1 MSLKPKKSL
10 GQHFLRDQNI
20 LRKITMSVGAVE
32 NERVIEIGPGEG
44 ALTEWLVQAFDDV
57 LAIEVDGRAVD
68 LLAERFPDL
77 KVRHGDILKESWD
90 DVLAA
95 DKENVV
101 VGNIPYYITSP
112 ILFKIMDAGPIFR
125 KAVLLMQKEVAERL
139 VAGPGTKAYGI
150 LSVQAQLLGE
160 VNYLFDV
167 SRHVFYPKPK
177 VESAVIEFRPSQK
190 ELPVHLAD
198 LKTVVRTSFN
208 QRRKMLSNSLKQ
220 LLKQQNKESI
230 DFDLNLR
237 PDQIE
242 PKEFITLT
250 AKIFGNKS

>member
-20 LRKITMSVGAVE
+20 LRNITMAVGAKE
-32 NERVIEIGPGEG
+32 GERVIEIGPGEG
-44 ALTEWLVQAFDDV
+44 ALTEWLLKAFDDV

-68 LLAERFPDL
+68 VLAERFPDL
-77 KVRHGDILKESWD
+77 QVRHGDILKESWD
-90 DVLAA
+90 DVLAP
-95 DKENVV
+95 DRSNVV

-160 VNYLFDV
+160 VEYMFDV

-177 VESAVIEFRPSQK
+177 VESAVIAFHPSK
-190 ELPVHLAD
+190 DPLPVELAH

-220 LLKQQNKESI
+220 LLNEQGIEEI
-230 DFDLNLR
+230 AFDMNLR
-237 PDQIE
+237 PDQLQPEKFIE
-242 PKEFITLT
+242 LT
-250 AKIFGNKS
+250 ELIFGKSV